1 MKSIKEVQEKLH
13 QEIEN
18 YILFLKLQQERSAGL
33 AREKEMSVADVD
45 VEGLSAADKAQ
56 VVREFVRS
64 GTMKS
69 FFGQKYT
76 AERFSGLE
84 SELADILNRS
94 VKRDE
99 KQHKHS
105 EVIWLRENEMAR
117 ETYADYML
125 RGEDYTLFAKAG
137 LHQRSYRLWT
147 EGDNYMKVY
156 YEHLKDLRLNSFLP
170 HNDRRFSTIHSSYL
184 SQHPEMY
191 KYLILRQKAWFN
203 LLNSCHS
210 RESSPM
216 EAVMAFAY
224 VFSRKTGEASVPVPV
239 ILPGI
244 TLSSGEAAGEMQVP
258 NCGQED
264 NQIYFLLDK
273 TADGLRLKLVIR
285 LSLQKEEFAALV
297 KLHDPSA
304 IVNTGFTIHAEY
316 GKECYLTD
324 QPQTVAGK
332 PVEEAFTF
340 FKIKECIRENKQGL
354 TDTMRTNPAL
364 VTSDMDNGQ
373 FLQLFTDMCTHKM
386 NLYRT
391 RCTDSIDM
399 LEQLHQVLG
408 PKIEKLRKDVV
419 NLEIA
424 DLRQEI
430 QTMAMMQDELTKWH
444 KEVAARI
451 GELSRQEEAAEKM
464 KTRDL

>member
-156 YEHLKDLRLNSFLP
+156 YEHLKDLGLNSFLP

-191 KYLILRQKAWFN
+191 KYLIPRPPPGKQSDGGGDGVCICFQPENRRGQCPCSGDTSRNYPVVWR
-203 LLNSCHS
+203 SC
-210 RESSPM
+210 R
-216 EAVMAFAY
+216 
-224 VFSRKTGEASVPVPV
+224 RD
-239 ILPGI
+239 
-244 TLSSGEAAGEMQVP
+244 AG
-258 NCGQED
+258 
-264 NQIYFLLDK
+264 
-273 TADGLRLKLVIR
+273 T
-285 LSLQKEEFAALV
+285 
-297 KLHDPSA
+297 
-304 IVNTGFTIHAEY
+304 
-316 GKECYLTD
+316 
-324 QPQTVAGK
+324 
-332 PVEEAFTF
+332 
-340 FKIKECIRENKQGL
+340 
-354 TDTMRTNPAL
+354 
-364 VTSDMDNGQ
+364 
-373 FLQLFTDMCTHKM
+373 
-386 NLYRT
+386 
-391 RCTDSIDM
+391 
-399 LEQLHQVLG
+399 
-408 PKIEKLRKDVV
+408 
-419 NLEIA
+419 
-424 DLRQEI
+424 
-430 QTMAMMQDELTKWH
+430 
-444 KEVAARI
+444 
-451 GELSRQEEAAEKM
+451 
-464 KTRDL
+464 